1 MVDSSNDDLISD
13 LVSQGSRR
21 LIGDSATRL
30 IKPEKEKPVQVAE
43 LPTSIRE
50 RIVPAAP
57 TGRARTA
64 EDAAKEAA
72 EATKLEQERDA
83 LRKQVAKE
91 KSAASKAQYAKVL
104 AQYEPQLNAPAPKF
118 EAPKETFTQLAGL
131 GAMMMM
137 LGAMAG
143 GKTYGSAI
151 GAMNGLAGMFK
162 GYQEG
167 RKEAFDKA
175 KTSFDENLK
184 AWKENKAQVKEAFQR
199 ALKLGSTDLTKATN
213 EVVAELTAR
222 GETTAAELVKKRGV
236 AAAAQAFNVASDNA
250 DKHFDAV
257 QATVARTSMPA
268 AAGER
273 VALAGPLPT
282 ADTATKPKT
291 PQQRLQEIETR
302 LLELQRSKAGE
313 EAAAKFRK
321 ENAPRGGEDPQWVRA
336 EGELFRATK
345 EEREEM
351 RRSNIPFEYA
361 TGPTVPREERKEWVL
376 RNNRLTKMSDKEI
389 INAEA
394 AGETIQP
401 RPTARTSAVTERTGR
416 VLRPL
421 GALASALET
430 IKELPEGTT
439 TGILPNLKT
448 KDGVVNYIR
457 NNIGNT
463 VTPQEADNLNTILS
477 GIGRYL
483 ASIEAGGAA
492 TGLVGLQDK
501 LEQAVYIRAGVDT
514 PGKVAFKLADIRR
527 IAEESTEYLIDAGE
541 LTEKQEMAAK
551 KAMDRI
557 KKIIPFTTTDV
568 VRADRS
574 SETRT
579 IGDAIDE
586 YRAFAERGTGG
597 SRELSPQDQSALD
610 WANRNPN
617 DPRSRQI
624 KQRLGV
630 Q

>member
-1 MVDSSNDDLISD
+1 MVAYDKMTPDILQDGITDILEP
-13 LVSQGSRR
+13 
-21 LIGDSATRL
+21 
-30 IKPEKEKPVQVAE
+30 KKEKPVQVAD
-43 LPTSIRE
+43 LPPSIRSRITDTPTAPSAPTARDPADLMREQKQKERE
-50 RIVPAAP
+50 RI
-57 TGRARTA
+57 
-64 EDAAKEAA
+64 ELE
-72 EATKLEQERDA
+72 TKLKKEQA
-83 LRKQVAKE
+83 
-91 KSAASKAQYAKVL
+91 AASSARQAQIYKK
-104 AQYEPQLNAPAPKF
+104 YEPALSEPAPKF

-167 RKEAFDKA
+167 RKEAYDRS
-175 KTSFDENLK
+175 KTEFEQSLK
-184 AWKENKAQVKEAFQR
+184 AWKENKAQVKEALAR
-199 ALKLGSTDLTKATN
+199 ALKLGSKDLSKATAD
-213 EVVAELTAR
+213 VVAELTAN
-222 GETTAAELVKKRGV
+222 GESTVAELVRKRGL
-236 AAAAQAFNVASDNA
+236 ASAAQAFNVASDNA
-250 DKHFDAV
+250 DKSVDTMRD
-257 QATVARTSMPA
+257 QINRI
-268 AAGER
+268 AGFSAPTQVGVE
-273 VALAGPLPT
+273 LAGDAPT
-282 ADTATKPKT
+282 GGRLTSTETTKQRIERLRREEEDAAIELEALKARKT
-291 PQQRLQEIETR
+291 YAPP
-302 LLELQRSKAGE
+302 SAG
-313 EAAAKFRK
+313 
-321 ENAPRGGEDPQWVRA
+321 GQDPQWVRA
-336 EGELFRATK
+336 ENQLFRATK
-345 EEREEM
+345 EEREQM
-351 RRSNIPFEYA
+351 NRANIPFEFA
-361 TGPTVPREERKEWVL
+361 TGPTAPREERKEWVL
-376 RNNRLTKMSDKEI
+376 RNGQLTKMSDKEI
-389 INAEA
+389 LDAQS

-448 KDGVVNYIR
+448 KDGVINYIR

-492 TGLVGLQDK
+492 TGLVGLQEK

-574 SETRT
+574 AETRT
-579 IGDAIDE
+579 IGDAIDQ
-586 YRAFAERGTGG
+586 YRSFAESGG
-597 SRELSPQDQSALD
+597 GAPRQLSPQDQSALD

>member
-1 MVDSSNDDLISD
+1 MAREFGLTPDMLTD
-13 LVSQGSRR
+13 G
-21 LIGDSATRL
+21 ATDIL
-30 IKPEKEKPVQVAE
+30 EPKKEKPVQVAD
-43 LPTSIRE
+43 LPPSIRS
-50 RIVPAAP
+50 RITDTPSVPSPAAAP
-57 TGRARTA
+57 AADPAELMRKQKQAERERT
-64 EDAAKEAA
+64 ELE
-72 EATKLEQERDA
+72 TKLKKEQA
-83 LRKQVAKE
+83 AA
-91 KSAASKAQYAKVL
+91 SAARQAKIYKE
-104 AQYEPQLNAPAPKF
+104 YEPQLSAPAPKF

-167 RKEAFDKA
+167 RKEAYDRA
-175 KTSFDENLK
+175 KVEFEQNLK
-184 AWKENKAQVKEAFQR
+184 AWKENKAQVKESLAR
-199 ALKLGSTDLTKATN
+199 ALKLGAKDLSKASA
-213 EVVAELTAR
+213 EVVADLTAR
-222 GETTAAELVKKRGV
+222 GETTVAELVKKHGV
-236 AAAAQAFNVASDNA
+236 ANVAQAFNVASDNA
-250 DKHFDAV
+250 DKSVDTMRD
-257 QATVARTSMPA
+257 QINRM
-268 AAGER
+268 AGITAPTQGGVE
-273 VALAGPLPT
+273 LAGDIPT
-282 ADTATKPKT
+282 GGRLTTTETTK
-291 PQQRLQEIETR
+291 QRIDR
-302 LLELQRSKAGE
+302 L
-313 EAAAKFRK
+313 RK
-321 ENAPRGGEDPQWVRA
+321 EEEDAAIELEALKARKSLAAPSAGGQDPQWVKA
-336 EGELFRATK
+336 DGQLFRATK
-345 EEREEM
+345 EEREQM
-351 RRSNIPFEYA
+351 NRANIPFEFA
-361 TGPTVPREERKEWVL
+361 TGPTAPREEKKEWVI
-376 RNNRLTKMSDKEI
+376 RNGQLTKMSDKEI
-389 INAEA
+389 LEA
-394 AGETIQP
+394 QSAGETIQP

-448 KDGVVNYIR
+448 KDGIINYIR
-457 NNIGNT
+457 NNVGNT

-492 TGLVGLQDK
+492 TGLVGLQEK

-541 LTEKQEMAAK
+541 LTEKQELAAK

-568 VRADRS
+568 VRADRNA
-574 SETRT
+574 ETRT
-579 IGDAIDE
+579 IGDAIDQ
-586 YRAFAERGTGG
+586 YRDFAERGGAP
-597 SRELSPQDQSALD
+597 RALSPQDQSALD